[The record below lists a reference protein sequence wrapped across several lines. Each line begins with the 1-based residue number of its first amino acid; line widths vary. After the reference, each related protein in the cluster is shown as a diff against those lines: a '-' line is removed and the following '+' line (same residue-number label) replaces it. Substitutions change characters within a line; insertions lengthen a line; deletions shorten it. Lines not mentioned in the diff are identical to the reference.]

1 MVLTNFRV
9 SQMDERPLKL
19 AEFIGPLSLQA
30 CTMHDDWKNFQA
42 FTGYITGDDTRLK
55 ILQGDE
61 AGPGGEGGPK
71 KKKGG
76 KKKKKA

>member
-1 MVLTNFRV
+1 
-9 SQMDERPLKL
+9 MDERPLKL

-42 FTGYITGDDTRLK
+42 FTGYITGDDLRLK
-55 ILQGDE
+55 TLLGE
-61 AGPGGEGGPK
+61 TEGTTGEGGPK